1 MPKSSFSVK
10 VIRKG
15 RDKDYYD
22 FWVKGVKVNDAGE
35 NLDSS
40 IVGFVELVEASNKAE
55 AISLVSEKYPGLQ
68 IDAEATER
76 HG

>member
-1 MPKSSFSVK
+1 MSKASFSVK

-22 FWVKGVKVNDAGE
+22 FWVNEVDINDAGE
-35 NLDSS
+35 KLDSS
-40 IVGFVELVEASNKAE
+40 LVGFVELVEANGKTE
-55 AISLVSEKYPGLQ
+55 AVSLVRERHPGLN

-76 HG
+76 IG

>member
-1 MPKSSFSVK
+1 MSKVLFSVK

-22 FWVKGVKVNDAGE
+22 FWVNGVEVNDAGE
-35 NLDSS
+35 KLDSS
-40 IVGFVELVEASNKAE
+40 VVGFVELVEANNKAE
-55 AISLVSEKYPGLQ
+55 AISLIREKHLGLQ
-68 IDAEATER
+68 VDAEATER